1 MNSSANKVIV
11 VIAKCLL
18 YAVRFVLFILL
29 LCLGRLLRPI
39 AHLVICTGS
48 FLFVFCLCLRPDM
61 TLPMWAGAG
70 FAVAGTALLFMYDV
84 LLICLAPD
92 GVEIFTEI

>member
-1 MNSSANKVIV
+1 
-11 VIAKCLL
+11 
-18 YAVRFVLFILL
+18 
-29 LCLGRLLRPI
+29 
-39 AHLVICTGS
+39 
-48 FLFVFCLCLRPDM
+48 
-61 TLPMWAGAG
+61 MWAGAG